1 MRIFI
6 LVLFIFLAS
15 AGTGVAGDL
24 PSHLAPFGNEGL
36 GGLWVA
42 LARNG
47 TGFEK
52 PFGDTARICNVA
64 STVPMVIA
72 SAPVANTSAPPPWSV
87 SIAPGKCGCI
97 PHPAS
102 LFAENTGATQDAFN
116 GTYEWMSPKACQA
129 APTDASN
136 IPSTPSVGLQKQAKC
151 KALPNVGDFFTA
163 MCEAKLPLFGKRHRL
178 CFDENWVHVSAG
190 NAYPTRFVQLVVD
203 PKLLKAPGV
212 QYDIRWSFL
221 AKGCIDISNV
231 HKVWFVIHGDA
242 NFSPKNVDRIEFAL
256 RAAQ

>member
-36 GGLWVA
+36 GGLWV
-42 LARNG
+42 
-47 TGFEK
+47 
-52 PFGDTARICNVA
+52 
-64 STVPMVIA
+64 
-72 SAPVANTSAPPPWSV
+72 
-87 SIAPGKCGCI
+87 
-97 PHPAS
+97 
-102 LFAENTGATQDAFN
+102 
-116 GTYEWMSPKACQA
+116 
-129 APTDASN
+129 
-136 IPSTPSVGLQKQAKC
+136 
-151 KALPNVGDFFTA
+151 
-163 MCEAKLPLFGKRHRL
+163 LPLFGKRHRL
-178 CFDENWVHVSAG
+178 CFDQNWVHVSAG

-203 PKLLKAPGV
+203 PKLLKTPGV

-221 AKGCIDISNV
+221 AKGCIDVSNV

-242 NFSPKNVDRIEFAL
+242 NFSPKNVDRIDFTL